1 MYQLMVL
8 HWGVVN
14 AEFNIANTVTIDGSV
29 SPLDGS
35 AELPVIMGEGS
46 LNGVKTMGSTK
57 KLSGRSNLNKVMGRS
72 KTC

>member
-14 AEFNIANTVTIDGSV
+14 AEFRIANTVTIDGSIN
-29 SPLDGS
+29 PLDGS
-35 AELPVIMGEGS
+35 GKLPVIMGESG
-46 LNGVKTMGSTK
+46 LNGVKTMGTTK
-57 KLSGRSNLNKVMGRS
+57 RLSGRSNLNKVMGRS